1 MCRPFLLYA
10 IDVYMPLAYI
20 KAVVFIETPIFTRQL
35 LVALTDDQYAGLQGM
50 LMAHPDIG
58 VLIKGGSGI
67 RKIRWAANGRGKSG
81 GVRVVYFWRVAE
93 AQIMFLTIYAKNEQ
107 TNLTPAQVKQLA
119 RYVEALK

>member
-1 MCRPFLLYA
+1 MA
-10 IDVYMPLAYI
+10 
-20 KAVVFIETPIFTRQL
+20 FIETPIFTRQL
-35 LVALTDDQYAGLQGM
+35 LVALADDQYAGLQGM

-67 RKIRWAANGRGKSG
+67 RKIRWAASGRGKSG

-93 AQIMFLTIYAKNEQ
+93 AQIMLLTIYAKNEQ

-119 RYVEALK
+119 RYVEGLK